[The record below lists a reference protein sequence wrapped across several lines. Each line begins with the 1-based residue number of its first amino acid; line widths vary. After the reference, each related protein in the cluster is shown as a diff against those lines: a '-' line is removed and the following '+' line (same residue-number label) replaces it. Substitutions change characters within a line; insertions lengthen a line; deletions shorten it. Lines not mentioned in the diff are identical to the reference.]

1 MDDLK
6 FKIAVFDGTNFS
18 NWKFRLTVLLEERDL
33 KQFIEKDLDTI
44 LEGAKEDTAQ
54 ITALKLKEKKCKSLI
69 IQCIADSHLEYVKE
83 KEHAKDIYD
92 LLVSTFERKS
102 LSGQIYLRKR
112 LLTLKCNEGESI
124 ENHFL
129 VFDKIVRDL
138 KSTGAT
144 LEEED
149 VVCHLLLTLPK
160 SFEAVVTALETL
172 EPKKLTIEFVKSRL
186 LDEGNK
192 RKNGRDDECGGSNGG
207 GTDSVAMQSFKKSNK
222 IKCYKCGK
230 MGHRKSQCKQ
240 EFSAGNKP
248 VKQANVGQSH
258 KNNDLA
264 FMVRSG
270 HSSICANKEVTAK
283 VGCSAENNNIIIW
296 CVDSGATDHMVWQ

>member
-33 KQFIEKDLDTI
+33 KQFIEKDMDTI

-149 VVCHLLLTLPK
+149 VVCHLLLILPK

-186 LDEGNK
+186 LDES
-192 RKNGRDDECGGSNGG
+192 E
-207 GTDSVAMQSFKKSNK
+207 
-222 IKCYKCGK
+222 K
-230 MGHRKSQCKQ
+230 MGVMMNAAAVMAVERIRLLCKVLKS
-240 EFSAGNKP
+240 
-248 VKQANVGQSH
+248 
-258 KNNDLA
+258 
-264 FMVRSG
+264 R
-270 HSSICANKEVTAK
+270 IR
-283 VGCSAENNNIIIW
+283 
-296 CVDSGATDHMVWQ
+296 